1 MIEKNDFRRAIYD
14 RIVIA
19 AITFA
24 ITFATGAII
33 AWYKRPG

>member
-24 ITFATGAII
+24 TGAII